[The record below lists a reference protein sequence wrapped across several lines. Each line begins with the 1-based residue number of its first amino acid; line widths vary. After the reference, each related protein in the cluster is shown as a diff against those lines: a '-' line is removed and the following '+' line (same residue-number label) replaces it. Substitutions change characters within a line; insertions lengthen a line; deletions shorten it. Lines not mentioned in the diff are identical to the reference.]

1 MIRKGL
7 SSPAG
12 RVRAL
17 LLAVL
22 TVILAGWLVLSA
34 PAQVVRVTV
43 GHNPDAGLQTADP
56 GLGSGGGGGGG

>member
-1 MIRKGL
+1 
-7 SSPAG
+7 
-12 RVRAL
+12 

-34 PAQVVRVTV
+34 PAQVERVTV